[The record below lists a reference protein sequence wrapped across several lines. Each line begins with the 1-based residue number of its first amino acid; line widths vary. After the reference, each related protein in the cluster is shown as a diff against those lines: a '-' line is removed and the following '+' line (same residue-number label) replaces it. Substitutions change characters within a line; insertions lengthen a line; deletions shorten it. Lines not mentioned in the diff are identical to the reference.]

1 MQTNSQM
8 EIGIKMDN
16 FDVANTIAIKA
27 AFINLNAKIDLIASQ
42 LDTIENQVSD
52 IQSTCDNNQMEISS
66 VSSDISDVRST
77 VDSLER

>member
-16 FDVANTIAIKA
+16 FDEANIIAIKA

-42 LDTIENQVSD
+42 LDTIEDRVSD